1 MNAQNARIAR
11 IPRKIHYCW
20 FGGQP
25 LSDDAKSMIAT
36 WRRYCPDYEIIE
48 WNESNFNIN
57 ENDYVREAYEAKKW
71 AFVTDYV
78 RLKVLY
84 EQGGFYMDT
93 DVEVV
98 KSLDSLRVYD
108 VVSGYESQTC
118 IATGTI
124 GACRDNEWIGM
135 LLRDYSTRH
144 FILSDGTYDMTT
156 NVVVISHLTAEYYN
170 FKLDGMRK
178 EFGENMILLPFDY
191 LCAKSYLTGEVI
203 RTDNTY
209 TIHHFKGS
217 WLSDDQK
224 RQVEL
229 YRKYY
234 EKLSYLPFDWL
245 NEKVAKVL
253 SVWQIYGWNE
263 LVKRVRKKFNQ

>member
-1 MNAQNARIAR
+1 MRGRNV
-11 IPRKIHYCW
+11 IPKIIHYCW

-25 LSDDAKSMIAT
+25 LSDDAKSMIDT

-57 ENDYVREAYEAKKW
+57 ENDYVREAYEANKW

-98 KSLDSLRVYD
+98 KSLDPLRVYD
-108 VVSGYESQTC
+108 AVSGYESPTC
-118 IATGTI
+118 IPTGTI
-124 GACRDNEWIGM
+124 GACQGNEWIGM
-135 LLRDYSTRH
+135 LLSDYANRH
-144 FILSDGTYDMTT
+144 FVLSDGTNDMTT
-156 NVVVISHLTAEYYN
+156 NVIVITRLTVEQYHLQLN
-170 FKLDGMRK
+170 GMK
-178 EFGENMILLPFDY
+178 QNFGENMILLPFDY
-191 LCAKSYLTGEVI
+191 LCAKSYQTGEI
-203 RTDNTY
+203 LQTDNTY

-224 RQVEL
+224 CQANL
-229 YRKYY
+229 YREYY
-234 EKLSYLPFDWL
+234 ERLAGLPFDWL
-245 NEKVAKVL
+245 NEKVAKIL
-253 SVWQIYGWNE
+253 AIWQIYGWHE
-263 LVKRVRKKFNQ
+263 IVRRVRKKFVNLFN